1 MSEAGLT
8 ALAEYRRKIDAG
20 EIDKSPTKTPW
31 EKLRENPTPKRRIV
45 AKCCECMGWQ
55 EGEDMPTGLRAAIRA
70 CSATGCPL
78 HDARPYK

>member
-1 MSEAGLT
+1 MLNAGLE
-8 ALAEYRRKIDAG
+8 EYRRKVLAG
-20 EIDKSPTKTPW
+20 EVVRTEARDPW
-31 EKLRENPTPKRRIV
+31 QKLRDAPTLKRMLV

-55 EGEDMPTGLRAAIRA
+55 EGEDMPTGLRSDIRA